1 MKRETTEIRMK
12 YQIISVVNNGRELF
26 DITIRNNETLEV
38 VIADQVKIWDE
49 DQEAL
54 EEMFEAV
61 ASGEWWSVSGWHD
74 FYLIP

>member
-61 ASGEWWSVSGWHD
+61 ASGEW
-74 FYLIP
+74 

>member
-1 MKRETTEIRMK
+1 MK

-61 ASGEWWSVSGWHD
+61 ASGEW
-74 FYLIP
+74 